1 MVPDVALART
11 FYGDVMGWT
20 FAESD
25 PDFDYTVAEADAHAA
40 AVITANGGTVMM
52 GPTDVGQHGRMCV
65 AIDPAGAVFGV
76 WQAREMIGAE
86 IVNEPGGITW
96 EDLRSTDPDA
106 ARAFYRAV
114 FGYRAEA
121 MPMAPDDYTTLHLA
135 DEEAPLGGLG
145 GMMGAPDGTPSHW
158 LVYFAVA
165 DCDAALA
172 AAVGAGGTV
181 LGDPVDTPFGRMAPL
196 TDPWGA
202 VFWVVQLPEGVEAH
216 DRSD

>member
-52 GPTDVGQHGRMCV
+52 GPTDVGQHGRMCM

-96 EDLRSTDPDA
+96 EDLRSTDP
-106 ARAFYRAV
+106 
-114 FGYRAEA
+114 
-121 MPMAPDDYTTLHLA
+121 
-135 DEEAPLGGLG
+135 
-145 GMMGAPDGTPSHW
+145 W
-158 LVYFAVA
+158 
-165 DCDAALA
+165 
-172 AAVGAGGTV
+172 GAG
-181 LGDPVDTPFGRMAPL
+181 
-196 TDPWGA
+196 
-202 VFWVVQLPEGVEAH
+202 FWVVQLPEGVEAH
-216 DRSD
+216 DRSDWREDAASVKPPGVACRPWRGSPRWCW